1 MNCIF
6 SNSLLEDP
14 AAAVSFDVTGAVGSY
29 VITPNL
35 YQCDP
40 STNSYVNYGGIASST
55 ESIISSYYPPPSPPS
70 APAAVTGSQQ
80 YALVVIVGIIAFVKL
95 S

>member
-1 MNCIF
+1 MNCLF

-14 AAAVSFDVTGAVGSY
+14 AAAAAVSFDVTGAVGSD

-40 STNSYVNYGGIASST
+40 STNSYGGMASSS
-55 ESIISSYYPPPSPPS
+55 ES
-70 APAAVTGSQQ
+70 
-80 YALVVIVGIIAFVKL
+80 VGMAYDSITNQIYLTDARK
-95 S
+95 

>member
-1 MNCIF
+1 MNCLF

-14 AAAVSFDVTGAVGSY
+14 AAAAAAAVSFDVTGAVGSD

-40 STNSYVNYGGIASST
+40 STNSYGGMASSS
-55 ESIISSYYPPPSPPS
+55 ES
-70 APAAVTGSQQ
+70 
-80 YALVVIVGIIAFVKL
+80 VGMAYDSITNQIYLTDARK
-95 S
+95 